1 MGIKIRN
8 VSKRSVLTFYGG
20 TGFLKKLIVLLV
32 LLCLW
37 LFLELIIHLLKFG
50 QVKKPSCNKRIVYLN
65 RGDKIN
71 FQIM

>member
-37 LFLELIIHLLKFG
+37 LLLELIIHLLKFG
-50 QVKKPSCNKRIVYLN
+50 QVKKPT
-65 RGDKIN
+65 
-71 FQIM
+71 Q